1 MLGCIQALR
10 LTYLCLSLSQGVA
23 VSQMW
28 EEDGTAKVTQT
39 DDVPEDLQ
47 VGSMWTAF
55 GADPK
60 DMAKY

>member
-1 MLGCIQALR
+1 
-10 LTYLCLSLSQGVA
+10 
-23 VSQMW
+23 MW